1 MSEDFITIV
10 PTVDQLD
17 ALKAHHLTVRHCI
30 ALKPSPSTI
39 FGYHFRDN
47 DVRCFTIDVFGAVE
61 IEKREFDPR
70 SGWTKEAGTLTRCF
84 ICEEPTDELV
94 EVQHDGDT
102 AMFCA
107 ECAA

>member
-17 ALKAHHLTVRHCI
+17 ALKAHHLTVRDCLS
-30 ALKPSPSTI
+30 LKPSPATL
-39 FGYHFRDN
+39 FAYRFLD
-47 DVRCFTIDVFGAVE
+47 DEVRCYTIDVFGAVD
-61 IEKREFDPR
+61 IETRDFDPHT
-70 SGWTKEAGTLTRCF
+70 GWSKDAGTLTRCF

-102 AMFCA
+102 AMFCT
-107 ECAA
+107 ECAS